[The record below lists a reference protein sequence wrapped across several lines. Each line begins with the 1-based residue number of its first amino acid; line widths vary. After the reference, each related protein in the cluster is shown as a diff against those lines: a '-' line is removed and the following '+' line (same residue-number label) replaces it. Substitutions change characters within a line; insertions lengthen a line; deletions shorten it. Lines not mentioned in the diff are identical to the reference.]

1 MQATGS
7 RLATVVQ
14 GISSI
19 LIGVLIGF
27 VYCWELALVMLG
39 FGPLI
44 AIAGF
49 IEMRVMQGNSHF
61 DKEAL
66 ELAGKVSF
74 IPSNILLYCHIPNTH
89 IKLCDKCLTMAKS
102 GRP

>member
-74 IPSNILLYCHIPNTH
+74 NSQIYYYIVIYQIHTLNYVTNV
-89 IKLCDKCLTMAKS
+89 
-102 GRP
+102 